1 VTAATRSLHL
11 SDHDRAAELQRRQV
25 QLAVAAAAVFV
36 FTLALIV
43 VALRSGAH
51 EPVHYVFNPSQGRVR
66 PRVTGTTSMIVAIGA
81 GLTATFALLL
91 VLVVHA
97 LRVATFALRKEVH

>member
-1 VTAATRSLHL
+1 M
-11 SDHDRAAELQRRQV
+11 SDDDRAAELQRRQV

-36 FTLALIV
+36 VTMTMIV
-43 VALRSGAH
+43 VALRAGAH
-51 EPVHYVFNPSQGRVR
+51 EPVHYVFNPTHRGYR
-66 PRVTGTTSMIVAIGA
+66 PRVAGTTPMIIAIGA

-97 LRVATFALRKEVH
+97 LRVATFALRKEVR